1 MTEEQDGNVQL
12 SIIVAI
18 GLVVVC
24 GGPMLLVILTT
35 CLNFRRR
42 PQSQHYMTTDDGN
55 TATMMRSASILL
67 FNSNTVNIIMSRRE
81 VLEQFFS
88 DVSKCLT
95 ASDFAEKSNTTST
108 PSFIDVDVDVDVE
121 CPKSEMFEIIIT
133 EDENGDVQKVGEG
146 DYQVEAPGTPDTC
159 FSKPNSDDEYDNQHL
174 SPVQRRSLIRDP
186 TDLTDE
192 NSMTDMPPSAID
204 ECNIGKTKM
213 VDESDIQYYGPS
225 LVHESEKSGI
235 PVECPICLEEYV
247 EGVFVIESKHCSH
260 IFHRSC
266 ILLWLEKNAG
276 CPCCRKSM
284 ER

>member
-1 MTEEQDGNVQL
+1 
-12 SIIVAI
+12 
-18 GLVVVC
+18 
-24 GGPMLLVILTT
+24 
-35 CLNFRRR
+35 
-42 PQSQHYMTTDDGN
+42 MTTDDGN

-67 FNSNTVNIIMSRRE
+67 FNSNTVNILMSRRE

-108 PSFIDVDVDVDVE
+108 PSFIDVDVDVECPKSEMVEMIVDVDVE
-121 CPKSEMFEIIIT
+121 CPKSEMVEIIIT
-133 EDENGDVQKVGEG
+133 QDENGDVQKVGEG
-146 DYQVEAPGTPDTC
+146 DYQVEAPGTPDTY

-192 NSMTDMPPSAID
+192 NSMSDMPPSAID
-204 ECNIGKTKM
+204 ECNIEKTKM
-213 VDESDIQYYGPS
+213 VDESDIQYCGPS

-260 IFHRSC
+260 IFHKSC
-266 ILLWLEKNAG
+266 ILLWLEKNAE

-284 ER
+284 ITDEEIQATISRSCYDTANV